1 MYDLRHA
8 IRSLARAPGFAVA
21 AILTLAIAIG
31 ANTAMFSILYG
42 VVLRPLAFQN
52 PERVVRVFETDKRN
66 ATTRGQ
72 TSMPSFEDWKA
83 QQHVFSRIA
92 GMTSRTANITGA
104 FTDAEQVAGL
114 GVSHDFFTLLGVR
127 PILGRGFLPAD
138 DTPGAEPVV
147 LLNESMWRSRYGASE
162 DVLGTAITLDGSQY
176 EVIGVMPA
184 RTALSR
190 GAAPQFWI
198 PLALV
203 DPVFGNARHVHN
215 LYVVGRLKDGVTLQQ
230 AQSAMDVIAAGIEKQ
245 YPQMNAGRGVFLE
258 PALDYVV
265 REAKPRLYLLS
276 AAVLAVLLIACINI
290 AGLMFARSDAR
301 ARELAVRASIG
312 ASRGRLVRQLLT
324 ESIVVSF
331 AGGIAGFALA
341 WWLTRVIVAL
351 APALPRAQNIEINL
365 PVLLFAVAAS
375 IASAVL
381 FGVIPAIRSSRV
393 QPATVLA
400 GSRGVLRAANS
411 AGRGALVIAEIALA
425 VVLVTGAGLLLK
437 SFSRL
442 MDVDLGMQSSRILTF
457 SMRLPTTKYPE
468 PPPET
473 YPRWPKVVQFVD
485 TLTERAAAI
494 PGAQSVAVGV
504 NHPIA
509 DGFSS
514 QLEVVGMPA
523 KAGAQNEVRVRPVGA
538 GYFETMGVTV
548 LRGRTFTRDDRLN
561 APRVVIVNDT
571 VARKYFGNT
580 NPLGQQ
586 VDFWGAKRT
595 IVGVIKGERL
605 GGPANELEPALY
617 CPIPQIPMG
626 FCTLIVR
633 TSENPARMIAAVRGM
648 IRSIDTDIA
657 LSDVGTLDDAV
668 SQTVATPRFQAVLIT
683 SFGAIALLL
692 AAIGL
697 YALIAYQVQQR
708 TNEIGVRMALGAS
721 TSEVA
726 RLVLRRA
733 ANLAVIGV
741 AIGLVGAF
749 FTRKFLAAVLF
760 QISATDPAIYIS
772 VPLLLALIVLIASYI
787 PARRAM
793 RVDPAVALRSE

>member
-42 VVLRPLAFQN
+42 VVLRPLAFQK

-83 QQHVFSRIA
+83 QQRVFSRIA

-147 LLNESMWRSRYGASE
+147 LLNESMWRTRYGASE
-162 DVLGTAITLDGSQY
+162 DILGTAITLDGSQY

-265 REAKPRLYLLS
+265 REAKPRLYFLS

-733 ANLAVIGV
+733 ANLAGIGV